1 MSAGMSPQYLSLLS
15 LKAFIPQH
23 EQHHE
28 IKDTEMLFNH
38 FSIVLLAF
46 AFTPHP
52 VNLHGLLLCCQL
64 ISHPPAPANQ
74 PAVAGCEES
83 ETLVAVRKRKG
94 MTHRDKSLCHI
105 EQVPQFRSP
114 LIIPMLLKIQQAHK
128 LHACVLGS
136 VCVFKRGKNAFV
148 RSCLWKHMVSLMHY

>member
-1 MSAGMSPQYLSLLS
+1 MGYDCGSGVDKRQLEKTIKVKSSQEGREKKDM
-15 LKAFIPQH
+15 LKCALEKVPHTLVCCFWKAHIPQH
-23 EQHHE
+23 EQHGE

-74 PAVAGCEES
+74 WAVAG
-83 ETLVAVRKRKG
+83 R
-94 MTHRDKSLCHI
+94 
-105 EQVPQFRSP
+105 
-114 LIIPMLLKIQQAHK
+114 
-128 LHACVLGS
+128 
-136 VCVFKRGKNAFV
+136 
-148 RSCLWKHMVSLMHY
+148 

>member
-1 MSAGMSPQYLSLLS
+1 MHVRVVPSCEWKKSSKDRKKRHVKMSTGMSPHYL
-15 LKAFIPQH
+15 ACIPLH

-28 IKDTEMLFNH
+28 IKDIEMLFNH

-52 VNLHGLLLCCQL
+52 VNLHGLLLCCQF

-74 PAVAGCEES
+74 QAVAGREEREG

-114 LIIPMLLKIQQAHK
+114 LIIPMLLKMQQAHI
-128 LHACVLGS
+128 LHACVL
-136 VCVFKRGKNAFV
+136 
-148 RSCLWKHMVSLMHY
+148 